1 MRSKILLFLFS
12 AVLAIGAVFGV
23 TNFAKAAITQSG
35 PPIYDMFK
43 DTVIGPGAFVK
54 LGRFMVQGDGTTVLS
69 KVGFN
74 IRASSTMDTLTQI
87 AGAALYKESGTNPG
101 FSPTED
107 YYVAGSYV
115 ANPATSTM
123 VIMQTL
129 SGAYALP
136 ATGQS
141 SEYYIVA
148 STTNTIGNIINGN
161 AFDIV
166 LAADY
171 ASTTP
176 ASVGVFTAPMGEGP
190 KKFILQKTIPL
201 KISEI
206 KAGSTGNGKDEF
218 VELYNPNE
226 YHINIAG
233 SGLALQGFS
242 SGGGATNFALT
253 AAPGKTYIAPFS
265 FYLLTSATNYSGSVP
280 ADATFNNL
288 ATDVLVDNGGLTIAT
303 STNVANATSTKVDML
318 GYGTQMSVNCENS
331 DTAGSVCAAALAE
344 DGSSLERIAQGYPS
358 ATSTNTL
365 LASGG
370 AHQMM
375 GNGVDRND
383 NSAEFVAQTTANP
396 QNTMS
401 PKEMSFDGGFT
412 DNSAPKVM
420 GSYPSNSMTN
430 VPKDM
435 SFIGFMFDKSLQSGT
450 IASASATTSVT
461 LKAGGTGANLC
472 ASVTYNPMP
481 GNFEPS
487 VKCIITANTLAASTS
502 YTFEVGSST
511 ASAIRD
517 ISNNQMDQ
525 DSFQPG
531 IQSYTATFTTGASG
545 QTMTNLAP
553 PNVTGSMPFP
563 GQFQSSSK
571 HRQVFH
577 HLQPGD
583 GCHYPY
589 RFTIS
594 VYLAMRPALKPQ
606 SRLLAPPLLTM
617 PPRLL

>member
-1 MRSKILLFLFS
+1 
-12 AVLAIGAVFGV
+12 
-23 TNFAKAAITQSG
+23 
-35 PPIYDMFK
+35 
-43 DTVIGPGAFVK
+43 
-54 LGRFMVQGDGTTVLS
+54 
-69 KVGFN
+69 
-74 IRASSTMDTLTQI
+74 
-87 AGAALYKESGTNPG
+87 
-101 FSPTED
+101 
-107 YYVAGSYV
+107 
-115 ANPATSTM
+115 
-123 VIMQTL
+123 MQR
-129 SGAYALP
+129 
-136 ATGQS
+136 
-141 SEYYIVA
+141 
-148 STTNTIGNIINGN
+148 
-161 AFDIV
+161 
-166 LAADY
+166 
-171 ASTTP
+171 
-176 ASVGVFTAPMGEGP
+176 
-190 KKFILQKTIPL
+190 TIPL

-206 KAGSTGNGKDEF
+206 KAGSTGNTKDEF

-242 SGGGATNFALT
+242 LGGGATNFALT

-288 ATDVLVDNGGLTIAT
+288 ATDVLVANGGLSLAT
-303 STNVANATSTKVDML
+303 STAPANATSTKVDML
-318 GYGTQMSVNCENS
+318 GYGTQPTANCESSDTGVNC
-331 DTAGSVCAAALAE
+331 VAALAE
-344 DGSSLERIAQGYPS
+344 DSSSLERIAQGYPS
-358 ATSTNTL
+358 ATSTNTF

-420 GSYPSNSMTN
+420 GSYPQNSMTE

-435 SFIGFMFDKSLQSGT
+435 SFIGFMFDKSLQTGT

-487 VKCIITANTLAASTS
+487 VKCIITAGTLAASTS
-502 YTFEVGSST
+502 YTFEVGASA

-525 DSFQPG
+525 DSFQNG
-531 IQSYTATFTTGASG
+531 IQSYTATFTTGAAG
-545 QTMTNLAP
+545 QTMTNMAP

-563 GQFQSSSK
+563 GSFNLPHNIAKFFITFSQAMDATTLTAAS
-571 HRQVFH
+571 
-577 HLQPGD
+577 
-583 GCHYPY
+583 
-589 RFTIS
+589 TNIS
-594 VYLAMRPALKPQ
+594 LFSNAAGVKTSVSLASASFYL
-606 SRLLAPPLLTM
+606 
-617 PPRLL
+617 